1 MLTINHLKNNQKIF
15 QKTFCQLKN
24 LLYFCTRFRQGSDA
38 HKKEEKKYFKK
49 YLVERKKGYT
59 FAPAKRARS
68 SLRNIDNTAQKDLD

>member
-1 MLTINHLKNNQKIF
+1 MHPQKRRGDFQEARKIF
-15 QKTFCQLKN
+15 
-24 LLYFCTRFRQGSDA
+24 
-38 HKKEEKKYFKK
+38 FKK

>member
-1 MLTINHLKNNQKIF
+1 MKKR
-15 QKTFCQLKN
+15 
-24 LLYFCTRFRQGSDA
+24 LYLCTRKNGEVINEA
-38 HKKEEKKYFKK
+38 WKKYFKK